1 MSIGGECRPLSQP
14 TQRVNTRTFFL
25 LVSYRPRMSRPTGS
39 WSWSIHRTYAA
50 APIYESVIIEL
61 TRYFT
66 SHPRGS
72 GPDPSRD
79 GTHRL

>member
-39 WSWSIHRTYAA
+39 WSWSIHITYAA
-50 APIYESVIIEL
+50 AHLRVG
-61 TRYFT
+61 
-66 SHPRGS
+66 H
-72 GPDPSRD
+72 
-79 GTHRL
+79 